1 MSFEIHNLEEPA
13 EPDSEPTPPANLR
26 EVESR
31 AFLQRITFAW
41 RPEDDR
47 FLDRVKASAAD
58 LFHELFEDA
67 VGEIDRLYGCLRVP
81 MVNQRT
87 GEVATDAQGRTMWEQ
102 ANGKPIER
110 FDQLRGNDVMH
121 VQLSLERLKMSISID
136 VNRLRNDAIYA
147 KMVADDY
154 EDDYRGDTG
163 PQEERKVTGRRMARE
178 DRYRAFYLYYL
189 WSVANTFHKE
199 IVDFIFRLRDVRT
212 WQIQSE

>member
-1 MSFEIHNLEEPA
+1 MSFDIQNLEEPA
-13 EPDSEPTPPANLR
+13 EPDAEPTPPASLK

-31 AFLQRITFAW
+31 AFLQRITFQW

-47 FLDRVKASAAD
+47 FLDRVKMTAAD
-58 LFHELFEDA
+58 LFHELFKDA
-67 VGEIDRLYGCLRVP
+67 VEEIDRLYGCLRVP
-81 MVNQRT
+81 MVRQD
-87 GEVATDAQGRTMWEQ
+87 GEVATDAQGRTLWEQ

-110 FDQLRGNDVMH
+110 FDQLRGSDVMH
-121 VQLSLERLKMSISID
+121 VLLSLERVKMSIAID

-154 EDDYRGDTG
+154 EDDYRGDKG